1 VTAELLSRLIGSR
14 FVRPSFCPKFGARFQ
29 QFIANKEFR
38 KMTARNMT
46 LRPAGSERKRRGRPS
61 KAEAAAE
68 AQARQAVALLAG
80 LDTLTVSSQGRV
92 SAEVYSKLYE
102 AKEAAKH
109 AEHSGSAHCPE
120 WLSAQV
126 KPKGDRGGGYPFLIE
141 TEDFTIKVA
150 GEAQT
155 MWPGL
160 VIELRSHF
168 LHAHPSG
175 ARGAAEEALSWTR
188 EMLLYDARQSDRH
201 ATTFEQV
208 SVSRVDLHIDWQGG
222 FIPSYSAG
230 EERRFIRPRR
240 TLWHPFNEGN
250 TCLGYRFGSGKPLMA
265 RLYNKTAERKKR
277 HDESYGTLL
286 QEHSSALGIPYES
299 DLDVWRLEFELH
311 REALTSL
318 KLAPESDAEDTET
331 DIEAELSAEELP
343 HVGTLPKLFAHLDA
357 IFQHLSY
364 HWLRLVT
371 PSATQVRA
379 RWSLDST
386 WALLRTEFARLSSA
400 PPLTPD
406 ALAVVRGARYRGR
419 ARLLRKMANG
429 LLNSLEVEDTSVASA
444 SLTAI
449 QLQASK
455 WEDAMRR
462 RAEKEAQRLA
472 ARRARLL
479 ARLEMAEGLDQVAED
494 KLRARLAAIEEGRGV
509 ADEQVERVRH
519 RLQTL
524 LGVFD
529 AYGVTA
535 QQVKPVVSVADLFQQ
550 HLDALEA
557 EAEEKGGIAQLL
569 RDHFQKLYKVSVP
582 LAQFHAD

>member
-1 VTAELLSRLIGSR
+1 MKLG
-14 FVRPSFCPKFGARFQ
+14 PSSP
-29 QFIANKEFR
+29 E
-38 KMTARNMT
+38 
-46 LRPAGSERKRRGRPS
+46 PKRRGRPS
-61 KAEAAAE
+61 KAETAAQ

-80 LDTLTVSSQGRV
+80 LDALTVSSQGRV
-92 SAEVYSKLYE
+92 SAEVYGKVRE

-109 AEHSGSAHCPE
+109 AEQSGSVHCPK

-141 TEDFTIKVA
+141 TEDFTVKVA

-168 LHAHPSG
+168 LHAHLSG
-175 ARGAAEEALSWTR
+175 TRGAVEEALCWVR
-188 EMLLYDARQSDRH
+188 EILLYDARESDRQ
-201 ATTFEQV
+201 ATTFDAV

-222 FIPSYSAG
+222 FVPSYSAG
-230 EERRFIRPRR
+230 EDRRFIRPRR

-250 TCLGYRFGSGKPLMA
+250 TCLGYRFGSGRPLMA

-277 HDESYGTLL
+277 HDESYGVLL
-286 QEHSSALGIPYES
+286 QEHTSAHGIPFDSEV
-299 DLDVWRLEFELH
+299 DVWRLEFELH
-311 REALTSL
+311 REAVTSL
-318 KLAPESDAEDTET
+318 KLAPESDAEDTDA

-343 HVGTLPKLFAHLDA
+343 HVGTLPKLFAHLDT

-364 HWLRLVT
+364 HWLRLVM
-371 PSATQVRA
+371 PSATQARA
-379 RWSLDST
+379 RWLLDPT
-386 WALLRTEFARLSSA
+386 WTLLRREFGKLAAA
-400 PPLTPD
+400 PPLSPD

-444 SLTAI
+444 SLTTI
-449 QLQASK
+449 QLQAAK
-455 WEDAMRR
+455 WEEAMRR
-462 RAEKEAQRLA
+462 RAEKEAERLN

-479 ARLEMAEGLDQVAED
+479 AKLEMSEGLNQIAED
-494 KLRARLAAIEEGRGV
+494 DLRAKLAVIEEGRGV
-509 ADEQVERVRH
+509 ALERPERVRH

-535 QQVKPVVSVADLFQQ
+535 QQIKPVVKVADLVAQ
-550 HLDALEA
+550 HLEALEA
-557 EAEEKGGIAQLL
+557 EADEKGGIAQLL
-569 RDHFQKLYKVSVP
+569 HDHFQKLYKVSIP
-582 LAQFHAD
+582 IDRLG

>member
-1 VTAELLSRLIGSR
+1 MLLHPIGLQS
-14 FVRPSFCPKFGARFQ
+14 
-29 QFIANKEFR
+29 
-38 KMTARNMT
+38 TT
-46 LRPAGSERKRRGRPS
+46 LSTPLRGRPT
-61 KAEAAAE
+61 KAYSEAKRQAA
-68 AQARQAVALLAG
+68 RAVALLAG
-80 LDTLTVSSQGRV
+80 LDALTVSSQGRV
-92 SAEVYSKLYE
+92 SAAVYGKLRE

-141 TEDFTIKVA
+141 TEDFTVKVA

-168 LHAHPSG
+168 LHAHLNG
-175 ARGAAEEALSWTR
+175 ANGAVEEALCWTR
-188 EMLLYDARQSDRH
+188 DMLLYDATELDRH
-201 ATTFEQV
+201 ATTFDAV

-265 RLYNKTAERKKR
+265 RIYNKTAERKKR
-277 HDESYGTLL
+277 HDESYGILL
-286 QEHSSALGIPYES
+286 QEHTAALGIPYDPEV
-299 DLDVWRLEFELH
+299 DVWRLEFELH
-311 REALTSL
+311 REAVTSL
-318 KLAPESDAEDTET
+318 KLAPESDAEDTDA

-364 HWLRLVT
+364 HWLRLVM

-379 RWSLDST
+379 RWPLDPT
-386 WALLRTEFARLSSA
+386 WTLLRREFARLSAA
-400 PPLTPD
+400 PPLPPN

-429 LLNSLEVEDTSVASA
+429 LLNSLEVEDTSVVSA
-444 SLTAI
+444 SLTAV
-449 QLQASK
+449 QLQAVK

-462 RAEKEAQRLA
+462 RAEKEAARLA

-479 ARLEMAEGLDQVAED
+479 AKLEMSEGVDQVAEEE
-494 KLRARLAAIEEGRGV
+494 LRAKLTEIEEGRGV
-509 ADEQVERVRH
+509 ALERPERVRH

-535 QQVKPVVSVADLFQQ
+535 QQVKPVVSVADLLEQ
-550 HLDALEA
+550 HLEALEA
-557 EAEEKGGIAQLL
+557 EAEEKGGVAQLL
-569 RDHFQKLYKVSVP
+569 HSHFQKLYKISAPSSRFV
-582 LAQFHAD
+582 AE